1 MSFES
6 GNGQVGADLLI
17 SIVNHN
23 SKDLLKD
30 CVKSIYETV
39 QDTTFEICVVNN
51 TPRDGCTEMLESE
64 FPEVRLIHNRTPSGF
79 AANHNKV
86 VSRGSERYFL
96 LLNPDTVV
104 GSQTIDALVQF
115 MDCHPEAG
123 MVGPKILRP
132 DGAPESARMDMGR
145 PSVNIIHFASFI
157 SDIDL
162 STVTA
167 AIKSRQDKEPPAL
180 SPDSPSIGSDF
191 CECSFL
197 SGSCLLVRREVID
210 EVGLMDERFLL
221 YFEETDW
228 EKRTHDAGWKL
239 YFLPNVWIVHIGGQ
253 STKTS
258 PSEYLQYLKVFVES
272 ALLFYQKHYGLLMT
286 FLLRTVL
293 TGVTL
298 ANLVRWP
305 IVYLLRWDQRDRARR
320 YFKFAYRLLPVLLF
334 R

>member
-6 GNGQVGADLLI
+6 RNGQVGADLLI

-64 FPEVRLIHNRTPSGF
+64 FPDVRLIHNRTPSGF

-123 MVGPKILRP
+123 MVGPNCFSIGVLKSWST
-132 DGAPESARMDMGR
+132 DGATTSRFSLGR
-145 PSVNIIHFASFI
+145 NSNSF
-157 SDIDL
+157 S
-162 STVTA
+162 
-167 AIKSRQDKEPPAL
+167 
-180 SPDSPSIGSDF
+180 SPSRSWGNSLH
-191 CECSFL
+191 S
-197 SGSCLLVRREVID
+197 SS
-210 EVGLMDERFLL
+210 
-221 YFEETDW
+221 
-228 EKRTHDAGWKL
+228 
-239 YFLPNVWIVHIGGQ
+239 
-253 STKTS
+253 
-258 PSEYLQYLKVFVES
+258 
-272 ALLFYQKHYGLLMT
+272 
-286 FLLRTVL
+286 
-293 TGVTL
+293 
-298 ANLVRWP
+298 
-305 IVYLLRWDQRDRARR
+305 RA
-320 YFKFAYRLLPVLLF
+320 PPG
-334 R
+334 